1 MPPFCR
7 GCTAEINPADICA
20 AADVGESEAVAA
32 LPDRLSAPRAVRW
45 RRAVLLT
52 CVIVLAAPVV
62 TALMVLTHE
71 IGHTVV
77 ARLLGDGRATFRIYG
92 HDCIGCNLYDS
103 QRLSPWGNVAVSL
116 GGLWGTMLLTVLA
129 VTALA
134 WRRPRWLPRWLLL
147 EVVVICF
154 AGDFI
159 WQFVQAAE
167 IPVPAREPVGWGLGY
182 TDLNAATSFASQ
194 ACGWSHGAVAA
205 VGISFGCAYSLALVL
220 VLRWAWRRSAPKAS
234 PAGWPQLTG

>member
-1 MPPFCR
+1 M
-7 GCTAEINPADICA
+7 GQSGT
-20 AADVGESEAVAA
+20 VAA
-32 LPDRLSAPRAVRW
+32 LPDRLPAERVVRW
-45 RRAVLLT
+45 RRAMMLACL
-52 CVIVLAAPVV
+52 VILAAPVV
-62 TALMVLTHE
+62 TAIMVLTHE

-77 ARLLGDGRATFRIYG
+77 ARALGDGRATFRIYG

-116 GGLWGTMLLTVLA
+116 GGLWGTMLLTVLG
-129 VTALA
+129 VIALA
-134 WRRPRWLPRWLLL
+134 WRRRPRWLPRWLLI
-147 EVVVICF
+147 EVIVICF

-194 ACGWSHGAVAA
+194 ASGWSHDAVAA
-205 VGISFGCAYSLALVL
+205 VGIAFGCAYSLVL
-220 VLRWAWRRSAPKAS
+220 AVVVRWAWLRSTAQAS
-234 PAGWPQLTG
+234 AARWRSPSG